1 MLPDYEKTRI
11 PEGHYKFQI
20 VAEPEKRGHVS
31 QATGKKFVSIHFKFK
46 ATDADGEVFDHSES
60 MLAFE
65 DKYADLLMALG
76 ATEIKGNL
84 SGKTIEPVGMMFQ
97 GDIAHEPDKND
108 SSKTWARI
116 VNIQDVDNQMAAAL
130 KNDDEI
136 PVKSPADDDEDT
148 IPF

>member
-97 GDIAHEPDKND
+97 ANIVHEQDKND
-108 SSKTWARI
+108 SSKTWARLA
-116 VNIQDVDNQMAAAL
+116 NIQDADNQMGFTTES
-130 KNDDEI
+130 DDDI
-136 PVKSPADDDEDT
+136 PVKSPADDDS